1 MKISIIAVIGE
12 NNELGKNNKLLWRLK
27 TDLKHFQETTSGH
40 PIIMGRKTFE
50 SLGKALP
57 NRRNIVITRDKNY
70 LRDNV
75 DIVHSIEEAFQLLRT
90 SPQPSPYKGE
100 GEDEVF
106 VIGGAEIYK
115 QAFPFADKLYITH
128 VEATDKDADA
138 FFPEI
143 IPIVFGET
151 NRERYDADEKNEK
164 PYSFVEYER
173 F

>member
-27 TDLKHFQETTSGH
+27 TDLKHFQEITSGH

-57 NRRNIVITRDKNY
+57 KRRNIVITRNTDF
-70 LRDNV
+70 V
-75 DIVHSIEEAFQLLRT
+75 APDIEVVHSLEDALALVKQDETVMEAFIT
-90 SPQPSPYKGE
+90 GGE
-100 GEDEVF
+100 Q
-106 VIGGAEIYK
+106 IYREAMK
-115 QAFPFADKLYITH
+115 IADKLYITH

-151 NRERYDADEKNEK
+151 NRERYNADERNEK
-164 PYSFVEYER
+164 PYSFVEYEK

>member
-27 TDLKHFQETTSGH
+27 TDLKHFQEITSGH

-57 NRRNIVITRDKNY
+57 KRRNIVITR
-70 LRDNV
+70 NV
-75 DIVHSIEEAFQLLRT
+75 DYTAPDIEVVHSLEDALTLVRQDETVTESFITGGEQIYREAI
-90 SPQPSPYKGE
+90 K
-100 GEDEVF
+100 
-106 VIGGAEIYK
+106 I
-115 QAFPFADKLYITH
+115 ADKLYITH

-151 NRERYDADEKNEK
+151 NRERYDADERNEK
-164 PYSFVEYER
+164 SYSFVEYIK

>member
-57 NRRNIVITRDKNY
+57 KRRNIVITRNADY
-70 LRDNV
+70 TAP
-75 DIVHSIEEAFQLLRT
+75 DIEVVHSLEEALALVRQDETATEAFIT
-90 SPQPSPYKGE
+90 GGE
-100 GEDEVF
+100 Q
-106 VIGGAEIYK
+106 IYREAMK
-115 QAFPFADKLYITH
+115 IADKLYITH
-128 VEATDKDADA
+128 VEAIDKDADA

-151 NRERYDADEKNEK
+151 NRERYDADERNEK
-164 PYSFVEYER
+164 PYSFVEYEK